1 MENLTPPRKTRV
13 LGQVVNPLLSVARAQ
28 VGPASSSGK
37 RQDVGTSFG
46 GADGSSSVLLVA
58 YVAATV
64 QLSSK
69 GKGIL
74 EDDEVNWLWLR
85 CLSRCHW

>member
-1 MENLTPPRKTRV
+1 MAKT
-13 LGQVVNPLLSVARAQ
+13 Q
-28 VGPASSSGK
+28 VGPASSLGK
-37 RQDVGTSFG
+37 RWDVGTSFG

-64 QLSSK
+64 QLSNK

-85 CLSRCHW
+85 CLSHCHW